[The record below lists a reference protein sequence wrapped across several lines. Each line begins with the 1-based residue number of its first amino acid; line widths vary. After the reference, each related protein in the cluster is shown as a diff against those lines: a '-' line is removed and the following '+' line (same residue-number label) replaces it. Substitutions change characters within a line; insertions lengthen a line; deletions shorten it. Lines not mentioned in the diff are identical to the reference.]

1 MNIIESLNWRYAT
14 KAMIGEVVPQEK
26 IDLIINA
33 TLLCPT
39 SSGLQPFEIFLIS
52 NEEMKKKISP
62 IAYNQPVIL
71 QCSHLLVFAAWDEF
85 TPNRI
90 NTYFSYLNKQ
100 RNMPDST
107 TDDYRKNTLKL
118 YSKQTL
124 DQQFAN
130 ASKQAYIG
138 LGFALYTAALE
149 TIDATPME
157 GFDNKELDKLLK
169 LNQKGLKSCCLLAL
183 GYRNIEK
190 DWLVKLKKIRKPMN
204 EFLTIID

>member
-14 KAMIGEVVPQEK
+14 KAMNGKVVPQEK
-26 IDLIINA
+26 VDLIINA

-52 NEEMKKKISP
+52 NPETKKKIAP
-62 IAYNQPVIL
+62 IAYNQPVIT

-90 NTYFSYLNKQ
+90 NDYFSYLNKQ

-107 TDDYRKNTLKL
+107 TDDYRKNTLESF
-118 YSKQTL
+118 SKQTL
-124 DQQFAN
+124 EQQFAN
-130 ASKQAYIG
+130 SSKQAYIG

-149 TIDATPME
+149 KVDATPME
-157 GFDNKELDKLLK
+157 GFDNKKLDEFLDLEK
-169 LNQKGLKSCCLLAL
+169 KGLKSSCLLAL
-183 GYRNIEK
+183 GYRDVEK

-204 EFLTIID
+204 DFMTIID